1 MGASLGMGLILIILG
16 AVWIFLLLWTLRPPT
31 PRFSALISFVLLLG
45 VSAVLGYIFYTKV
58 LEKNPNPMKVQLA
71 RFVTEDKLIYLGDF
85 VPGLFDLNYIYRID
99 TDGET
104 EEIKEEWVAFYQYD
118 VRIPESGVPLGPFG
132 GAVYDYGI
140 CRPPAVNSYELVP
153 VNYDYLAQNKI
164 NVQVENI
171 IPYADPVSG
180 GVDRPEVIV
189 NGLTREVLTDL
200 NIFRKTGVGLD
211 CFQLQQWQTA
221 HPGEVFPNPF
231 RYASIGSFRGNNR
244 VQRQGSTVTVV
255 DRAPFERS
263 QITIRRQYRPENG
276 SYYRPGTQILLDP
289 VEYGLT
295 FAQGVPDEVAQ
306 VYYPEKA
313 VLAFYLNLTQDE
325 QQLQEANGYLSTDAQ
340 AIFDIET
347 DYFGLAMPR
356 DELARVLVLEIRYEP
371 NVEAEQL
378 HMERQVTVT
387 VVGVDKAGNIDW
399 AHPCQVTWGVI
410 GAEKVGALPYNCEWR
425 LDWYQSTCPP
435 PASK

>member
-1 MGASLGMGLILIILG
+1 MGESLGLGVVLIILG
-16 AVWIFLLLWTLRPPT
+16 AAWVFLLLWMLRPPT
-31 PRFSALISFVLLLG
+31 PRFGQLMAFVLLLG

-58 LEKNPNPMKVQLA
+58 LDKNPNPIKVQLA
-71 RFVTEDKLIYLGDF
+71 RFISEDKFIYLGDF
-85 VPGLFDLNYIYRID
+85 VPGLYDLDYIYRLD

-104 EEIKEEWVAFYQYD
+104 EEIKEEWVTFYQYD
-118 VRIPESGVPLGPFG
+118 VSTAESGVPLGPFG
-132 GAVYDYGI
+132 GAVYDYGS
-140 CRPPAVNSYELVP
+140 CRPPAVQSYELVP
-153 VNYDYLAQNKI
+153 VSYDYLAQNTI
-164 NVQVENI
+164 DVAVDNI
-171 IPYADPVSG
+171 IAYGDPVSG
-180 GVDRPEVIV
+180 GVDRPELIV
-189 NGLTREVLTDL
+189 SGLTHGVVTDL
-200 NIFRKTGVGLD
+200 NIFRKTGIGLD
-211 CFQLQQWQTA
+211 CIQLQDWQA
-221 HPGEVFPNPF
+221 KHPGEAFPNPF
-231 RYASIGSFRGNNR
+231 RYASIGSFRGNYL

-276 SYYRPGTQILLDP
+276 SYYRAGTQILLNP
-289 VEYGLT
+289 VEYGLA
-295 FAQGVPDEVAQ
+295 FEQGLPDEVVQ

-325 QQLQEANGYLSTDAQ
+325 KQLQEANGYLSTDAQ

-371 NVEAEQL
+371 NIEAEQL
-378 HMERQVTVT
+378 HEERQVTVT

-399 AHPCQVTWGVI
+399 NHPCQVTWGVI
-410 GAEKVGALPYNCEWR
+410 GAPKVGALPYGCEWR
-425 LDWYQSTCPP
+425 LDWYQSSCPP